1 MIRSAYR
8 ADPQYLSE
16 PFAISPTLLGRTARS
31 ILHPPSA
38 NIIDLNSPLLG
49 PFLPVL
55 ENALVLRGQLLVF
68 PFIEDCG
75 SLLLHQFKIP
85 IQL

>member
-1 MIRSAYR
+1 MVKNG
-8 ADPQYLSE
+8 DFFFPD
-16 PFAISPTLLGRTARS
+16 
-31 ILHPPSA
+31 
-38 NIIDLNSPLLG
+38 IDLNSPLLG

-85 IQL
+85 IQLFYLTGHGISW